1 MFDLGIG
8 KWMGDTNIESDDTE
22 FLHSIVF
29 DHNLSDETGPERSIA
44 LVETSVKE
52 TRVVMS
58 SGDETLQ
65 ETKRPDKENI
75 PVIQG
80 DVANYSD
87 ISLQE
92 SENALV

>member
-8 KWMGDTNIESDDTE
+8 EWMGDTNIESDDTK
-22 FLHSIVF
+22 FLDSIVF
-29 DHNLSDETGPERSIA
+29 DHNLSDETGPERSTA

-58 SGDETLQ
+58 SGDEVSQ
-65 ETKRPDKENI
+65 ETKHPDKENI

-80 DVANYSD
+80 DVANDSD
-87 ISLQE
+87 TSL
-92 SENALV
+92 ARK